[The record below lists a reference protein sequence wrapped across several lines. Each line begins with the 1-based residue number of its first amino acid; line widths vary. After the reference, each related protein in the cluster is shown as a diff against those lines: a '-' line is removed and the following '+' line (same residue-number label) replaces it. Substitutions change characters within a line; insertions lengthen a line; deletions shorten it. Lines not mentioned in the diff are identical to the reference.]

1 MDERLEK
8 ALEFANYRT
17 TLSNQKRNIR
27 SRMQVLQTV
36 HYNGGS
42 FLADDRTISFVGTLL
57 NNAKKESAII
67 IDTKDNPIEVENL
80 SEFFDTLI
88 SSYNEASNE
97 YKVQMDKIKRAR
109 NIKKIMDW

>member
-27 SRMQVLQTV
+27 SRMQVLQAV
-36 HYNGGS
+36 HYGGGA
-42 FLADDRTISFVGTLL
+42 FYADEKTISFVDALL
-57 NNAKKESAII
+57 RSDKDSAII
-67 IDTKDNPIEVENL
+67 IDTKENPIVIEDL
-80 SEFFDTLI
+80 SEFKDSLI
-88 SSYNEASNE
+88 SAYTEASNE
-97 YKVQMDKIKRAR
+97 YKIQMDKIKRAR

>member
-27 SRMQVLQTV
+27 TRMQVLQSV
-36 HYNGGS
+36 HYKTGS
-42 FLADDRTISFVGTLL
+42 FVANESTISFVNSLL
-57 NNAKKESAII
+57 AAEKESAIL
-67 IDTKDNPIEVENL
+67 IDTKDNPIEIEDLNDFRDV
-80 SEFFDTLI
+80 LI
-88 SSYNEASNE
+88 GAYTEASNE
-97 YKVQMDKIKRAR
+97 YKVQMDKIKRSR

>member
-27 SRMQVLQTV
+27 TRMQVLQSV
-36 HYNGGS
+36 QYNNGS
-42 FLADDRTISFVGTLL
+42 FLADERTISFTSALL
-57 NNAKKESAII
+57 SAGKDSAIVV
-67 IDTKDNPIEVENL
+67 DTKDNPIDIDDL
-80 SEFFDTLI
+80 KEFLDILI
-88 SSYNEASNE
+88 SAYIEATNE
-97 YKVQMDKIKRAR
+97 YKSQMDKIKRAR

>member
-8 ALEFANYRT
+8 ALEFANYRS

-27 SRMQVLQTV
+27 TRMQVLQTV
-36 HYNGGS
+36 HYKSGS
-42 FLADDRTISFVGTLL
+42 FLADERTISFVGALL
-57 NNAKKESAII
+57 FNKQESAIV
-67 IDTKDNPIEVENL
+67 IDTKDNPIEIDDLAAFNDVL
-80 SEFFDTLI
+80 VSAF
-88 SSYNEASNE
+88 NEASNE

>member
-27 SRMQVLQTV
+27 SRMQVLQTM
-36 HYNGGS
+36 HYQGGS
-42 FLADDRTISFVGTLL
+42 FIADAVTISFI
-57 NNAKKESAII
+57 NALITANKESAIV
-67 IDTKDNPIEVENL
+67 IDIKDNPIEVEDL
-80 SEFFDTLI
+80 RSF
-88 SSYNEASNE
+88 YNELINAYQQASNE

-109 NIKKIMDW
+109 NIKQVMDW

>member
-8 ALEFANYRT
+8 ALEFGNYRT

-27 SRMQVLQTV
+27 TRMQVLQTV
-36 HYNGGS
+36 HHNGGS
-42 FLADDRTISFVGTLL
+42 FLADERTISFVGTLI
-57 NNAKKESAII
+57 NANKESAII
-67 IDTKDNPIEVENL
+67 VDTKDNPIEIENL
-80 SEFFDTLI
+80 AEFLETLI
-88 SSYNEASNE
+88 SAYNEASNE

>member
-27 SRMQVLQTV
+27 SRMHVLQSV
-36 HYNGGS
+36 QYKSGS
-42 FLADDRTISFVGTLL
+42 FVADEKTISFVDALIRSDK
-57 NNAKKESAII
+57 NNAII
-67 IDTKDNPIEVENL
+67 IDTKENPIEIEDMQ
-80 SEFFDTLI
+80 EFKDKLI
-88 SSYNEASNE
+88 SAYIEASNE
-97 YKVQMDKIKRAR
+97 YKIQMDKIKRAR